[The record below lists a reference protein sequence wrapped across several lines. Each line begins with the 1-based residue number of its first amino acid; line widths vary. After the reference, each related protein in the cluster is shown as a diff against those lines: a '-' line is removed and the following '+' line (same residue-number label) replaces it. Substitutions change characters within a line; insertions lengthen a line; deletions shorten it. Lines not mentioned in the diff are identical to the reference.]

1 LDEYV
6 DWRLSRSIAGHEIKT
21 VGEMGWAGF
30 KNGELL
36 TQASGHFDVFV
47 TVDQNL
53 VFQQNIGGF
62 PIRVVVLQAKANRLA
77 DLLPLVPNLLAA
89 LDSARPGAVTIVS
102 E

>member
-1 LDEYV
+1 
-6 DWRLSRSIAGHEIKT
+6 
-21 VGEMGWAGF
+21 MGWAGF

-62 PIRVVVLQAKANRLA
+62 PIRVVVLQTKANRLA
-77 DLLPLVPNLLAA
+77 NLLPLVPNLLAA
-89 LDSARPGAVTIVS
+89 LDSARLGVVTFVS

>member
-1 LDEYV
+1 V
-6 DWRLSRSIAGHEIKT
+6 DRRLSRSIAGHEIKT

-36 TQASGHFDVFV
+36 TRASGHFDVFV

-53 VFQQNIGGF
+53 VFQQNIEGF
-62 PIRVVVLQAKANRLA
+62 PTRVVVLQVKGNRLA
-77 DLLPLVPNLLAA
+77 NLLPLVPNLLAA